1 MHAPKINVVIKNIPF
16 ILFLTLS
23 IIVNS
28 QSQNTILIDLQEKLK
43 EADNLR
49 NELSKKINQQKWQSY
64 NEDLKSY
71 GLPSTDYLEH
81 TAYFFEY
88 SEAHEQSKWVAHM
101 LTPEVEELGAV
112 RTNDF
117 RVDSL
122 VTTGTAE
129 QKDYF
134 NYYPTRKKDEQYE
147 GFGYDRGHLAPSAD
161 FRWYGEALSESYY
174 YSNMSPQH
182 PDLNR
187 EKWAELESMLRSYV
201 IRNNV
206 PLAIITAPVLTDDLP
221 KIKQSPNGLSI
232 PQFYLKIAYDHT
244 NKRAIG
250 FLMANKELT
259 RPLDMYTISIDDLEK
274 LTGYNYFPNIDQ
286 TLESTYDVKEW
297 FSIFDKGSVE
307 PLAQNT
313 LSRGQFN
320 TETIAR
326 QMNKY
331 RKVTV
336 CGKVVSA
343 RNSRK
348 GHAWIN
354 LDRKYPNDYC
364 SVMIYKEDITN
375 FTYDPVKHLKD
386 KEICVEGEVGN
397 IGNKPV
403 IKVSNPKRISD
414 L

>member
-1 MHAPKINVVIKNIPF
+1 MLKKIILVLVVLLPIV
-16 ILFLTLS
+16 LF
-23 IIVNS
+23 S
-28 QSQNTILIDLQEKLK
+28 QSQKEILSDLENQLTDIDESRLL
-43 EADNLR
+43 
-49 NELSKKINQQKWQSY
+49 LSKKINTQKWKIY
-64 NEDLKSY
+64 KDDLKSY
-71 GLPSTDYLEH
+71 GLPSKEFLEH
-81 TAYFFEY
+81 TAYFFAY
-88 SEAHEQSKWVAHM
+88 SEDHEQSQWVAHM
-101 LTPEVEELGAV
+101 ITPEVEELGSA

-117 RVDSL
+117 RVDPL
-122 VTTGTAE
+122 VTSGTAE
-129 QKDYF
+129 QEDYF
-134 NYYPTRKKDEQYE
+134 NYYPDKKEGEQYD

-161 FRWYGEALSESYY
+161 FRWYGDAVSESYF
-174 YSNMSPQH
+174 YSNMSPQD

-187 EKWAELESMLRSYV
+187 KKWSELENMLRNYV
-201 IRNNV
+201 VRNNV
-206 PLAIITAPVLTDDLP
+206 PLAVITAPILNDDLP

-232 PQFYLKIAYDHT
+232 PEFYLKIAYDHT
-244 NKRAIG
+244 NQRIIG

-259 RPLDMYTISIDDLEK
+259 RPVDTYTITVDDLEA
-274 LTGYNYFPNIDQ
+274 LTGYDYFPNINQ
-286 TLESTYDVKEW
+286 SLESSYDVKEW
-297 FSIFDKGSVE
+297 FSEYDNGSVE
-307 PLAQNT
+307 PIPQNT
-313 LSRGQFN
+313 LARGQFN

-336 CGKVVSA
+336 CGKVVSS

-354 LDRKYPNDYC
+354 LDRKFPNDYC
-364 SVMIYKEDITN
+364 SIMIYKDQLTN

-403 IKVSNPKRISD
+403 MKVKYPSAIK

>member
-1 MHAPKINVVIKNIPF
+1 MTKYISLT
-16 ILFLTLS
+16 LFLTLS
-23 IIVNS
+23 FIVNS
-28 QSQNTILIDLQEKLK
+28 QSQNSILLELQEQLK
-43 EADNLR
+43 ETDNLR
-49 NELSKKINQQKWQSY
+49 DELSNKINQQKWAFY
-64 NEDLKSY
+64 MEDLKSY

-81 TAYFFEY
+81 TAYCFEY
-88 SEAHEQSKWVAHM
+88 SEDHEQSKWVAHM
-101 LTPEVEELGAV
+101 ITPEVEELGSG

-117 RVDSL
+117 RIDPL
-122 VTTGTAE
+122 VLTGTAE
-129 QKDYF
+129 QNDYF
-134 NYYPTRKKDEQYE
+134 NYDPTRKEGDQYD

-161 FRWYGEALSESYY
+161 FRWYGEAVSESYY

-187 EKWAELESMLRSYV
+187 EKWADLESMLRSYV

-206 PLAIITAPVLTDDLP
+206 PLAIITAPVLTDDLS
-221 KIKQSPNGLSI
+221 KIKQSPNRLSI
-232 PQFYLKIAYDHT
+232 PKFYLKIAYDHT

-250 FLMANKELT
+250 FLMANKELS
-259 RPLDMYTISIDDLEK
+259 RPLDMYTITVDELEK
-274 LTGYNYFPNIDQ
+274 LTGYDFFPNID
-286 TLESTYDVKEW
+286 ESIEATYDVKEW

-307 PLAQNT
+307 PIAQNT
-313 LSRGQFN
+313 LSKGRYN

-336 CGKVVSA
+336 CGKVVST

-364 SVMIYKEDITN
+364 SVMIYKDDLIN
-375 FTYDPVKHLKD
+375 FVYDPVKHLKD
-386 KEICVEGEVGN
+386 KNICVEGEVGN
-397 IGNKPV
+397 FGNKPV
-403 IKVSNPKRISD
+403 LTISNPIRISD